1 MQLCTGEAEAAEAAG
16 GGAAEVF
23 YLGIDNSLAS
33 KSAQQVCLQHCI
45 SCCPPV
51 CVSSCCVSWVPSP

>member
-1 MQLCTGEAEAAEAAG
+1 MVGAGEAEVAEAAG

-33 KSAQQVCLQHCI
+33 KGAQQVLI
-45 SCCPPV
+45 
-51 CVSSCCVSWVPSP
+51 